1 MYHFFT
7 LLYIS
12 LIGIKINLLSTF
24 GPLQLGQRVLD
35 LLIVCGPAACL
46 LVEFY
51 STGDTT
57 LKREQHRPF
66 IQVFD
71 MILQLL
77 FVIKVVSG
85 LYRGDSARLVADY
98 LKSRLLI
105 GPSPYA

>member
-12 LIGIKINLLSTF
+12 LIGIKIHLLSTF
-24 GPLQLGQRVLD
+24 GALQLGQRFLD
-35 LLIVCGPAACL
+35 VLIVCGPAVCL
-46 LVEFY
+46 LFEFY
-51 STGDTT
+51 CNSDSSI
-57 LKREQHRPF
+57 KREQHRPA

-77 FVIKVVSG
+77 FVIKVVAG
-85 LYRGDSARLVADY
+85 LHQGNSARVVADY
-98 LKSRLLI
+98 IKSRLLI